1 MKRYLLSLALGT
13 LLLGGASAL
22 HAQLLENFSSFESAS
37 TLFYGDWSST
47 GDPFAGDL
55 APTGSFSQGAGF
67 YGFASTTNVD
77 TAYAELTFASSLNL
91 GADDVLSLS
100 LRLLD
105 DNTADGLTVTLFDTS
120 FNTAAATFALSDF
133 SIADFTTANL
143 AFTAFAGFDASDV
156 AGFRLSGN
164 DPFGGGVFSVAL
176 TNLEVTSSNSTPPA
190 AVPEPGTY
198 GLLTGIALASLVLW
212 RRRRT

>member
-1 MKRYLLSLALGT
+1 MKRPLLSLTLGT
-13 LLLGGASAL
+13 LLLSGASAL

-47 GDPFAGDL
+47 GDLFTGETTPTASFAQD
-55 APTGSFSQGAGF
+55 AGF
-67 YGFASTTNVD
+67 YSFTSTSNVD
-77 TAYAELTFASSLNL
+77 TAFAELTFASSFNL
-91 GADDVLSLS
+91 GSNNQLSLS

-105 DNTADGLTVTLFDTS
+105 DNTAGGLTVTLFDAG

-133 SIADFTTANL
+133 TTADFTTVNV
-143 AFTAFAGFDASDV
+143 AFTAFAGFDQSDV
-156 AGFRLSGN
+156 TGFRLSGN
-164 DPFGGGVFSVAL
+164 DPFGSGVFSVAMDHL
-176 TNLEVTSSNSTPPA
+176 DVTRAISTPPA

-198 GLLTGIALASLVLW
+198 GLLAGSVLAGLVVW